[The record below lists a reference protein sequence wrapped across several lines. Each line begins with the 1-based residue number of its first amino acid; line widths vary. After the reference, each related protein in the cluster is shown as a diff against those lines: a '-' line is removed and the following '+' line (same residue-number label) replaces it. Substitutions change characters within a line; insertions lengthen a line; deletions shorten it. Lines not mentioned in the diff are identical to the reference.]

1 MEFRWNDWN
10 VSHIGDHGVTLR
22 QAEYVVRRTRA
33 PFPQESA
40 DGRWL
45 VMGPD
50 ENGLLLRVAYVV
62 DADGTIYVIH
72 AMPLTEREKKRYRRR
87 LR

>member
-10 VSHIGDHGVTLR
+10 ANHIGEHGVKQE
-22 QAEYVVRRTRA
+22 QAEYVVRRACA

-40 DGRWL
+40 DGRLL

-50 ENGLLLRVAYVV
+50 INGLLLRVVYVL
-62 DADGTIYVIH
+62 DADDTVYVIH
-72 AMPLTEREKKRYRRR
+72 AMPLTEKEKKRYRRR